1 MLWSK
6 WIIVSRKLVSSP
18 GLMGMGGLWW
28 DTMRTEH
35 QSVLLCQETQ
45 VWLWRKLRKH
55 TLSHDCLYTSQLPGS
70 NIHIKDTVKLEGGFC
85 NLHSPMH
92 LREAKQWGCR
102 VWPASCLPD
111 CELRHYHSQAC
122 RTQGSLRNQGSR
134 KAQTAS
140 QWLISLNILGLY

>member
-6 WIIVSRKLVSSP
+6 QIIASRKLVSSP
-18 GLMGMGGLWW
+18 GLMGMGSLWW

-55 TLSHDCLYTSQLPGS
+55 TLSHDCLYASQLPGS
-70 NIHIKDTVKLEGGFC
+70 NIHTKDTARLEGGFC
-85 NLHSPMH
+85 NLHSAMR
-92 LREAKQWGCR
+92 LREAKQWVCR
-102 VWPASCLPD
+102 AWPASCLPD
-111 CELRHYHSQAC
+111 GELWHHHSQAC

-134 KAQTAS
+134 KAQNRKPVTNFS
-140 QWLISLNILGLY
+140 